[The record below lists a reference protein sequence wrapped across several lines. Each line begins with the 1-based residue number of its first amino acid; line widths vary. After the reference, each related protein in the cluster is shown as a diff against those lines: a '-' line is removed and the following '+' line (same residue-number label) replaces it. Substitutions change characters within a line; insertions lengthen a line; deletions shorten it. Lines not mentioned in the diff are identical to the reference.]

1 MRYLVDVNL
10 PKKFRFFN
18 TPDFAFVVDMQATL
32 PDTSIW
38 TYALEH
44 QLIILTKDADCYT
57 RSLTALRRPKI
68 IQLKL
73 GNQTLV
79 GLHRYFD
86 ANWSLLIELIQT
98 HSLLVAYPDR
108 VDIIF

>member
-1 MRYLVDVNL
+1 MSYLVDVNL

-18 TPDFAFVVDMQATL
+18 TPEFDFVVDIQATL
-32 PDTSIW
+32 PDAEIW

-44 QLIILTKDADCYT
+44 KLIILTKDADFYT

-68 IQLKL
+68 IQFRL
-73 GNQTLV
+73 GNQTLA
-79 GLHRYFD
+79 GLHHYFE
-86 ANWSLLIELIQT
+86 ANWSPLTELIQT